1 MCQAAYDDDIHKLQK
16 LISADTRN
24 VNVQDEG
31 TGDTPIIAACRQG
44 NLRTVKY
51 LLDCNANV
59 SIRNKKERTCLHY
72 ATRRTFSFLDY
83 LMIAILMPILLI
95 GYLIMEEKQRKSV
108 KLMELLLATKV
119 EVNAVDYKG
128 NTGLHYA
135 CQRKS
140 QRIVPLLLEKDADV
154 SVQNK
159 VESSNPARYCKETTI
174 SQNCYNFNKINVSIR
189 GHECVVLY
197 NSPSEF

>member
-1 MCQAAYDDDIHKLQK
+1 MGILYSEPMCQAAYDDDIHKLQK
-16 LISADTRN
+16 LISADPRN
-24 VNVQDEG
+24 VNVQDDG

-51 LLDCNANV
+51 LLVCNANV

-108 KLMELLLATKV
+108 KLMELLLATK
-119 EVNAVDYKG
+119 KG

-140 QRIVPLLLEKDADV
+140 QRIIPLLLEKSADV

-159 VESSNPARYCKETTI
+159 NHETPLDI
-174 SQNCYNFNKINVSIR
+174 AKRLQFHKIVTMLTKSM
-189 GHECVVLY
+189 
-197 NSPSEF
+197 

>member
-1 MCQAAYDDDIHKLQK
+1 MGILYSEPMCQAAYDDDIHKLRK
-16 LISADTRN
+16 LISTNPKN

-44 NLRTVKY
+44 HLRTVKY
-51 LLDCNANV
+51 LLDYNANV

-95 GYLIMEEKQRKSV
+95 GYLIMVEKQRKNV

-119 EVNAVDYKG
+119 EVNAVDYHCFFQKG

-140 QRIVPLLLEKDADV
+140 QSIIPLLLEKNADV

-159 VESSNPARYCKETTI
+159 NHETPLDI
-174 SQNCYNFNKINVSIR
+174 AKRLQFHKIVSM
-189 GHECVVLY
+189 LTK
-197 NSPSEF
+197 SM

>member
-159 VESSNPARYCKETTI
+159 NHQTPLDIAKRLQFHKIVTI
-174 SQNCYNFNKINVSIR
+174 LTKSM
-189 GHECVVLY
+189 
-197 NSPSEF
+197 

>member
-1 MCQAAYDDDIHKLQK
+1 MGILYSEPMCQAAYDDDIHKLRK
-16 LISADTRN
+16 LISAN
-24 VNVQDEG
+24 PKN
-31 TGDTPIIAACRQG
+31 
-44 NLRTVKY
+44 
-51 LLDCNANV
+51 
-59 SIRNKKERTCLHY
+59 KERTCLHY

-95 GYLIMEEKQRKSV
+95 GYLIMVEKQRKNV

-140 QRIVPLLLEKDADV
+140 QSIIPLLLEKNADV

-159 VESSNPARYCKETTI
+159 NHETPLDI
-174 SQNCYNFNKINVSIR
+174 AKRLQFHKIVSM
-189 GHECVVLY
+189 LTK
-197 NSPSEF
+197 SM

>member
-1 MCQAAYDDDIHKLQK
+1 AVILYMERPMCQAAYDDDIHKLQK
-16 LISADTRN
+16 LISADPRN

-95 GYLIMEEKQRKSV
+95 GYLIMVGYLSV
-108 KLMELLLATKV
+108 MCTGIESVLCF
-119 EVNAVDYKG
+119 KG
-128 NTGLHYA
+128 VLVYHICNLT
-135 CQRKS
+135 
-140 QRIVPLLLEKDADV
+140 
-154 SVQNK
+154 
-159 VESSNPARYCKETTI
+159 
-174 SQNCYNFNKINVSIR
+174 SI
-189 GHECVVLY
+189 Y
-197 NSPSEF
+197 D

>member
-1 MCQAAYDDDIHKLQK
+1 MGILYSEPMCQAAYEDDIHKVRE
-16 LISADTRN
+16 LISADAGN

-31 TGDTPIIAACRQG
+31 TGDTPVMAACRRG
-44 NLRTVKY
+44 NLRIIKY
-51 LLDCNANV
+51 LLDHNANV

-95 GYLIMEEKQRKSV
+95 GYLIMEEKQRKNV
-108 KLMELLLATKV
+108 KLMELVLASKV
-119 EVNAVDYKG
+119 DINAVDYKG

-140 QRIVPLLLEKDADV
+140 QRIIPLLLMKNADV
-154 SVQNK
+154 SIQNK
-159 VESSNPARYCKETTI
+159 NHETPLDIAKRLQFHKIAAMLTKSS
-174 SQNCYNFNKINVSIR
+174 
-189 GHECVVLY
+189 
-197 NSPSEF
+197 

>member
-1 MCQAAYDDDIHKLQK
+1 MGILYSEPMCQAAYDDDVHKLQK
-16 LISADTRN
+16 LITADARN
-24 VNVQDEG
+24 INVQDEG

-51 LLDCNANV
+51 LLDYNANV

-95 GYLIMEEKQRKSV
+95 GYLIMEEKQRKNV

-119 EVNAVDYKG
+119 DVNAVDYKG

-140 QRIVPLLLEKDADV
+140 QRIVPLLLQRNADV

-159 VESSNPARYCKETTI
+159 NHETPLDIAKRQKFYKIVEMITKSN
-174 SQNCYNFNKINVSIR
+174 
-189 GHECVVLY
+189 
-197 NSPSEF
+197 